1 MNAPWDEDALG
12 SSLGR
17 RLHPDGAM
25 TFRYRVGE
33 LEVEETLRPTAIG
46 VEGSGDVEPER
57 RPGIERTFEVR
68 APAGSAG
75 DPVVARVGL
84 ARRFDGAGRAWRTDG
99 SDWPLY
105 VLDEAG
111 AQSARVVTP
120 PPGRAMTRPSS
131 PSSVS
136 RSS

>member
-1 MNAPWDEDALG
+1 MLVA
-12 SSLGR
+12 
-17 RLHPDGAM
+17 H
-25 TFRYRVGE
+25 
-33 LEVEETLRPTAIG
+33 EV
-46 VEGSGDVEPER
+46 
-57 RPGIERTFEVR
+57 EVR

-84 ARRFDGAGRAWRTDG
+84 ARRFDGAGRGAWRTDG

-120 PPGRAMTRPSS
+120 PPGSSDDAAVVSELRFPILLTPAGDGSGELVGRASWKYAW
-131 PSSVS
+131 
-136 RSS
+136 